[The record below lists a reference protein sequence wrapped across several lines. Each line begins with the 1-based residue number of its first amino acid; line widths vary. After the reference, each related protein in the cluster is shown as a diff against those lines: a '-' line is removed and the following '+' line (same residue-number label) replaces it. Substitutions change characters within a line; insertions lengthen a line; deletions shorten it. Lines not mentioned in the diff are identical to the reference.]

1 MGFVL
6 KINDG
11 FSSDELKRELNTVI
25 VKLDEFLARLERVEG
40 LLMAKNF
47 EGTKKIT
54 YSKIES
60 DEDYEQM
67 KNLMS
72 NDDFKDSLVCLLYL

>member
-1 MGFVL
+1 MKVFL
-6 KINDG
+6 
-11 FSSDELKRELNTVI
+11 SDELKRKLNTVS
-25 VKLDEFLARLERVEG
+25 VKLDEVLARLERVEG
-40 LLMAKNF
+40 LLMAKTV
-47 EGTKKIT
+47 ESAKKIT
-54 YSKIES
+54 HSKIES